1 MYFIVT
7 PEPTGESVRSAM
19 DTALTDDNRGN
30 LTENGF
36 RSRVCTLDHRQIG
49 AMSRNVKGKGEVPS
63 TS

>member
-1 MYFIVT
+1 
-7 PEPTGESVRSAM
+7 M

>member
-7 PEPTGESVRSAM
+7 PKPMGESVRSAM

-36 RSRVCTLDHRQIG
+36 SRVYTPDHGQIG
-49 AMSRNVKGKGEVPS
+49 VMSRNVKGKGEAPS

>member
-1 MYFIVT
+1 
-7 PEPTGESVRSAM
+7 M

-36 RSRVCTLDHRQIG
+36 SRVYTPDHGQIG
-49 AMSRNVKGKGEVPS
+49 VMSRNVKGKGEAPS